1 MDAGR
6 AATQLP
12 RPVAT
17 TLVAWL
23 AMVGVDLAL
32 HAGLL
37 APLYDWDSPFLLD
50 PTDAFV
56 RIPAGYA
63 AFLMLAASLAWVLP
77 RLGVTDARGGTLL
90 GGAIGAVGW
99 GALLLGTWSISSA
112 DPALLLAWWVGETVQ
127 LAVGGAV
134 VGAALAGRGLRR
146 LGLVAGGVL
155 LIGAVLAVVLQSIG
169 YAPAPVVIG
178 G

>member
-1 MDAGR
+1 
-6 AATQLP
+6 
-12 RPVAT
+12 VAT
-17 TLVAWL
+17 GLVAWL

-37 APLYDWDSPFLLD
+37 APFYDWDSPFLLD
-50 PTDAFV
+50 PVDAFV

-63 AFLMLAASLAWVLP
+63 AFLLIAAGVAWLLP
-77 RLGVTDARGGTLL
+77 RLGVTDARGGALC

-99 GALLLGTWSISSA
+99 GALLLATWSISSA
-112 DPALLLAWWVGETVQ
+112 NATLLLAWWVGQTVQ

-134 VGAALAGRGLRR
+134 VGAAIAGRSMRGLT
-146 LGLVAGGVL
+146 LTAGAVLV
-155 LIGAVLAVVLQSIG
+155 IGAVLAVVLQSIG

>member
-1 MDAGR
+1 MDGLRAG
-6 AATQLP
+6 THLP

-50 PTDAFV
+50 PIDAFV

-63 AFLMLAASLAWVLP
+63 AFLLLAAGLAWLLP
-77 RLGVTDARGGTLL
+77 RLGVADARGGALL

-99 GALLLGTWSISSA
+99 GALLLATWSISSA
-112 DPALLLAWWVGETVQ
+112 DATLLLAWWVGETLQ
-127 LAVGGAV
+127 LSVGGAV
-134 VGAALAGRGLRR
+134 IGAAIAGRRLRGLA
-146 LGLVAGGVL
+146 LAAGAVLVV
-155 LIGAVLAVVLQSIG
+155 GAVLAVVLQSIG